1 MKLNLPLVSC
11 MENKNLA
18 KSKKE
23 QFHKEIENW
32 PQQIQVMI
40 NNIRMESKFIDERN
54 MPEFKTKE
62 EARKYFNSRP
72 FSEFLKEWL
81 K

>member
-1 MKLNLPLVSC
+1 MPS
-11 MENKNLA
+11 KNRT
-18 KSKKE
+18 KSEKE
-23 QFHKEIENW
+23 LFDKEIENW

-62 EARKYFNSRP
+62 DTRKYFHSRP
-72 FSEFLKEWL
+72 FSDFLKEWL

>member
-1 MKLNLPLVSC
+1 MATKLRT
-11 MENKNLA
+11 
-18 KSKKE
+18 KSKKVL
-23 QFHKEIENW
+23 FDKEIENW

-40 NNIRMESKFIDERN
+40 DKIRMESKFIDERN

-72 FSEFLKEWL
+72 FSEFLKEWI

>member
-1 MKLNLPLVSC
+1 MKLNLPLDPY
-11 MENKNLA
+11 MENKNPA
-18 KSKKE
+18 KSEKE
-23 QFHKEIENW
+23 PFDKEIENW

-40 NNIRMESKFIDERN
+40 DKIRMESKFIDERN

-62 EARKYFNSRP
+62 DARKYFNSRP